1 MLRYFCLAALA
12 LSLPLAAQAQ
22 DPSDGAKLL
31 ECRAVA
37 KGSARLKCYD
47 EALDEMYGVDEE
59 LQARRDKDKRD
70 RFGLPVDDDGM
81 QLTEL
86 TATITEVD
94 INMRNN
100 ITFLALD
107 NGQVWELLSS
117 GGLRARMKPGMEII
131 ISESRTGGYRLRI
144 PDKNGFRGVN
154 RVR

>member
-1 MLRYFCLAALA
+1 MLRYLCLAALG
-12 LSLPLAAQAQ
+12 LLLPLAAQAQ

>member
-1 MLRYFCLAALA
+1 MLRYFCLAALG